1 MDHCGILYHSYDD
14 TTDTFTAAQV
24 PLEEVRV
31 KVWIVDVTARVTLTQ
46 KFYNAGPSR
55 TGRAK
60 YCFPVPASAAIC
72 SFQMTSSD
80 GKVIRGECKEKGLA
94 QEQYEAAM
102 ASGQTAGLLEYVT
115 DDIFNI
121 SIGHIPPYTVVETHI
136 VYAMTLYTGDYMD
149 QVRFQLPCYV
159 GQRYGI
165 PPEGLHSSVQPLQE
179 RTRVSVTADIQT
191 SGRIQD
197 IVSPSHASDIE
208 ETRYS
213 THLGRASRRRTTIRF
228 RSNSYLDREFVLTIR
243 AKDLDKP
250 RCYVEVRK
258 DARFPDS
265 LALQLTLVPKTKL
278 PAIPEQ
284 RYLFVVD
291 RSGSMSG
298 GRIETAKRTLTM
310 MLRMIPAE
318 GSSFNIFGFG
328 NTCVGWRSKDEAY
341 TQYTLEEATSYV
353 EGFQADFGGT
363 EIQQAL
369 SHVFNSSPPD
379 MSTVVFVLTDG
390 EATDTQGVTQEV
402 SHFVNSSSAPRRVFA
417 LGIGDEV
424 STDMCERIAR
434 AGNGECFFAVDTESI
449 VQKCAKLFTASRT
462 PFIRNVSLDWGITST
477 NSPAGS
483 PEVTFSNQP
492 SPRSVAT
499 RPLPTIQQ
507 APPHI
512 LAIHSGT
519 RMNIFAIITSRH
531 AKPPKD
537 VVLSG
542 VLDDETN
549 RPFQLK
555 IAVQQIALVHSDDDS
570 IPLIHTMAAW
580 KLIQEYTDNPK
591 MPLPR
596 PLGVATE
603 EELRQSAIV
612 QLGTQYQIASSH
624 TSFIAVEGSR
634 DSRAGRKLKQ
644 NFLDRYPEYEEQDIE
659 PDISEDSLQS
669 PLEAAQQQIRLAW
682 MAMASAIVTIS
693 SLWAVIS
700 RAGSHSPQQTSSRP
714 PSQNGSSESLPG
726 QWPSG
731 GEGSGGGGSDSNPS
745 PRASFAGDDEEPTEF
760 GSQDSERSSVKTF
773 STISSHWS
781 SASSSDWSSSYSGD
795 SLDGPGQRAASPAF
809 HRRQP
814 DGNQTPRQRDSR
826 RLEGVLPSVVE
837 LVKFQQF
844 DGSFPSTSMAR
855 IVPFV
860 GARVAEEGKK
870 LSRAERDVWAT
881 VVCVAYLKQ
890 QLEEHPE
897 LLDNLLVKPMEYLRS
912 IGGIDVDVL
921 LGRASRVLALV
932 D

>member
-121 SIGHIPPYTVVETHI
+121 SIGHIPPYTIVETHI

-228 RSNSYLDREFVLTIR
+228 RSNSYLDREFILTIR

-284 RYLFVVD
+284 RYLFV
-291 RSGSMSG
+291 
-298 GRIETAKRTLTM
+298 AKRTLTM

-328 NTCVGWRSKDEAY
+328 NTCVGWRSKGEAY

-363 EIQQAL
+363 EIRQAL
-369 SHVFNSSPPD
+369 GHVFNSSPPD

-402 SHFVNSSSAPRRVFA
+402 SRFVNSSSASRRVFA

-537 VVLSG
+537 
-542 VLDDETN
+542 
-549 RPFQLK
+549 LK

-634 DSRAGRKLKQ
+634 DS
-644 NFLDRYPEYEEQDIE
+644 P
-659 PDISEDSLQS
+659 
-669 PLEAAQQQIRLAW
+669 PLEVAQHQIRLAW

-781 SASSSDWSSSYSGD
+781 SASSSDWSSSYSSD

-890 QLEEHPE
+890 QLEEQPE
-897 LLDNLLVKPMEYLRS
+897 LLGQSFVLEGLT
-912 IGGIDVDVL
+912 VDVL